1 MQNNF
6 EVAIIG
12 GGISGCALGF
22 ILSKYTNI
30 ESIAIIEKYER
41 VASLSS
47 SASNNSQTVHR
58 GEIETNYT
66 LEKAAKVKAK
76 ADMIVKYCM
85 DRNLQNDT
93 IFEMQKMAIGVGD
106 EEVAFIRKRTEEF
119 KSLYP
124 EMEIFEKEELSEI
137 EPGLIFTGDASESHA
152 NDNSLSGWAM
162 KMRGGASDKR
172 AESIVGAGIRKSFC
186 AINYQKLSENL
197 IKDATEEKNKNVKLH
212 LNSQVTKISTDNN
225 GYVLETKN
233 GEIRAKF
240 VLVDAGAHSLF
251 LANQMGYG
259 KEYSVF
265 PVAGSFYFAASK
277 PVLNGKV
284 YTVQNPKLPFAAIH
298 GDPDV
303 VTGQTRFGPTAL
315 VLPKLERYKSGTYL
329 DFFKSLNYNLDVAK
343 VHASFFLDRDIGPYI
358 LKNLA
363 YDFPW
368 GLGRH
373 FYDIEVQKI
382 VPSMSE
388 WGLVYA
394 DGFGGV
400 RPQIIDK
407 NQQKL
412 ILGEVAIKTGKGI
425 TFNMT
430 PSPGATSCLGNAIED
445 AKEIVAYLQKELDL
459 DGLKNELGYT
469 N

>member
-1 MQNNF
+1 MNNNYD
-6 EVAIIG
+6 VAIVG
-12 GGISGCALGF
+12 GGISGCALAF

-30 ESIAIIEKYER
+30 ESIAVVEKYER

-76 ADMIVKYCM
+76 ADMIVKYCL

-106 EEVAFIRKRTEEF
+106 EEVSFIRKRTEEF
-119 KSLYP
+119 KNLYP
-124 EMEIFEKEELSEI
+124 EMEIFKKDELREI
-137 EPGLIFTGDASESHA
+137 EPGLVFYGDASEAHA

-162 KMRGGASDKR
+162 KMRGNTTDTR
-172 AESIVGAGIRKSFC
+172 PESIVGAGIRSSYC
-186 AINYQKLSENL
+186 AINFQKLAENL
-197 IKDATEEKNKNVKLH
+197 IKDAINEQNKNVKLH
-212 LNSQVTKISTDNN
+212 LNSQVKSIKKDGD

-240 VLVDAGAHSLF
+240 VLVDAGGHSLY

-265 PVAGSFYFAASK
+265 PVAGSFYFAASN

-303 VTGQTRFGPTAL
+303 VTGKTRFGPTAL
-315 VLPKLERYKSGTYL
+315 VLPKLERYKSGTYI
-329 DFFKSLNYNLDVAK
+329 DFLKSLNFNADVAK
-343 VHASFFLDRDIGPYI
+343 VHASFFFDRDIGPYI
-358 LKNLA
+358 LRNLA
-363 YDFPW
+363 YDFPF

-388 WGLVYA
+388 WDLVYA

-407 NQQKL
+407 KQRKI
-412 ILGEVAIKTGKGI
+412 ILGEVAIKTGEGI

-445 AKEIVAYLQKELDL
+445 AKEIASYLKKELSIAQIKD
-459 DGLKNELGYT
+459 ELGYID
-469 N
+469 

>member
-1 MQNNF
+1 MQNRV

-12 GGISGCALGF
+12 GGISGCALAF

-30 ESIAIIEKYER
+30 QSIAVVEKYER

-66 LEKAAKVKAK
+66 LEKAGKVKAK
-76 ADMIVKYCM
+76 ADMIVRYCL
-85 DRNLQNDT
+85 DRGLQNDA
-93 IFEMQKMAIGVGD
+93 IFQMQKMAIGVGD

-119 KSLYP
+119 AGLYP
-124 EMEIFEKEELSEI
+124 EMEIFEKDELREI
-137 EPGLIFTGDASESHA
+137 EPGLVFCGDASQDHA
-152 NDNSLSGWAM
+152 NDSSLTGWAM
-162 KMRGGASDKR
+162 KMKGGSSDTR
-172 AESIVGAGIRKSFC
+172 PENIVGAGIRKSYC
-186 AINYQKLSENL
+186 AANFQRLAENL
-197 IKDATEEKNKNVKLH
+197 IKDAQSVEGKEVSLH
-212 LNSQVTKISTDNN
+212 LNSQVTKISNDGD
-225 GYVLETKN
+225 GYVLETPN

-329 DFFKSLNYNLDVAK
+329 DFFKSLNYNADVAK
-343 VHASFFLDRDIGPYI
+343 VHASFFFDRDIGPYI

-388 WGLVYA
+388 WDLVYA

-407 NQQKL
+407 NQRKL
-412 ILGEVAIKTGKGI
+412 VLGEVAIKTGKGI

-445 AKEIVAYLQKELDL
+445 AKEIVAHLGKTLDI
-459 DGLKNELGYT
+459 GKIIGELGYEA
-469 N
+469 

>member
-1 MQNNF
+1 MQNSF

-12 GGISGCALGF
+12 GGISGCALAF

-30 ESIAIIEKYER
+30 ENIAVIEKYER

-47 SASNNSQTVHR
+47 SASNNSQTIHR

-66 LEKAAKVKAK
+66 LDKAAKVKAK
-76 ADMIVKYCM
+76 ADMIVKYCL

-106 EEVAFIRKRTEEF
+106 EEVAFIRKRTEDF
-119 KSLYP
+119 KDLYP
-124 EMEIFEKEELSEI
+124 EMEIFEKDELAQI
-137 EPGLIFTGDASESHA
+137 EPGLIFCGDASETKA
-152 NDNSLSGWAM
+152 NESSLSAWAM
-162 KMRGGASDKR
+162 KMKGETSNSRP
-172 AESIVGAGIRKSFC
+172 ESIVGAGIRKSFC
-186 AINYQKLSENL
+186 AINYQKLAENL
-197 IKDATEEKNKNVKLH
+197 IKDAMEESGKNVELH
-212 LNSQVTKISTDNN
+212 LESEVTKITPDN
-225 GYVLETKN
+225 GEYVLETKK
-233 GEIRAKF
+233 GTIRAKF
-240 VLVDAGAHSLF
+240 VLVDAGAHSLY
-251 LANQMGYG
+251 LSNMMGIG

-265 PVAGSFYFAASK
+265 PVAGSFYFAATK
-277 PVLNGKV
+277 PVLKGKV

-315 VLPKLERYKSGTYL
+315 VLPKLERYKPGTYM
-329 DFFKSLNYNLDVAK
+329 DFFKSLNYNMDVAK
-343 VHASFFLDRDIGPYI
+343 VHASFFLDKDIGPYI

-363 YDFPW
+363 YDFPM

-388 WGLVYA
+388 WDLVYA

-407 NQQKL
+407 KQRKI

-445 AKEIVAYLQKELDL
+445 AKDIVEYLNKELNIAQIVED
-459 DGLKNELGYT
+459 LGYVS
-469 N
+469 